1 MAWQTIAS
9 SRQESLSAWLR
20 AQGFADAVSKAVQ
33 QGKLDAGEIE
43 RLKQLRSAACGP
55 GGALSKAQRSSC
67 DPSKVALKTGKLT
80 NLSLGALPG
89 GKRKHGG
96 APKPGAGSASE
107 VTALKQQIA
116 ELTALVKQRQQPA
129 SAANPED
136 IDMTAAEAAKPTS
149 GKGKACHVC
158 GSREHLKADC
168 PSAQEISRVEAWLV
182 ALQRDSCLLPPE
194 VQAQQVLEA
203 NARLDALKA
212 EIAQAKEQSVL
223 PEHCLSTRRAEA
235 KKCCEALAD
244 ARRQLEQHEGLL
256 TEMQTEAERLRQLVS
271 VKAKAYKLA
280 ETALE
285 DAQRRFAE
293 SVVPSG
299 GPTTHEPQAPAA
311 AMAMPAAPS
320 LSAQGAAAMDGLMS
334 HLQHLGSATSV
345 KEAEE
350 AHRHAVAAAEAE
362 HRDPPTLLAF
372 VLEFLG
378 TQGLKQLEMIRFDLS
393 KATRDGPVEP
403 AAPPDRAATTCQ
415 PAPAAPP
422 DRPAATCQAQ
432 ARPLVVDEED
442 APRLPARET
451 AKAIPA
457 KADAGARAANLRK
470 EARRLAAAAAEGAAA
485 AEAAEAA
492 ALDMSAEADEPDT
505 SRVDPLGR

>member
-1 MAWQTIAS
+1 
-9 SRQESLSAWLR
+9 
-20 AQGFADAVSKAVQ
+20 
-33 QGKLDAGEIE
+33 
-43 RLKQLRSAACGP
+43 
-55 GGALSKAQRSSC
+55 
-67 DPSKVALKTGKLT
+67 
-80 NLSLGALPG
+80 
-89 GKRKHGG
+89 
-96 APKPGAGSASE
+96 
-107 VTALKQQIA
+107 
-116 ELTALVKQRQQPA
+116 
-129 SAANPED
+129 
-136 IDMTAAEAAKPTS
+136 
-149 GKGKACHVC
+149 
-158 GSREHLKADC
+158 
-168 PSAQEISRVEAWLV
+168 
-182 ALQRDSCLLPPE
+182 
-194 VQAQQVLEA
+194 
-203 NARLDALKA
+203 
-212 EIAQAKEQSVL
+212 
-223 PEHCLSTRRAEA
+223 
-235 KKCCEALAD
+235 
-244 ARRQLEQHEGLL
+244 
-256 TEMQTEAERLRQLVS
+256 
-271 VKAKAYKLA
+271 
-280 ETALE
+280 
-285 DAQRRFAE
+285 
-293 SVVPSG
+293 
-299 GPTTHEPQAPAA
+299 
-311 AMAMPAAPS
+311 MAMPAAPS

-415 PAPAAPP
+415 AAPAAPP
-422 DRPAATCQAQ
+422 DRLAATRQSQAPPF
-432 ARPLVVDEED
+432 AVDED

-457 KADAGARAANLRK
+457 KVDAGARAAHLRK